1 MQDGIAPSVTL
12 SPRLQT
18 VADAVPVCDTVADIG
33 SDHGYVP
40 LYLLEK
46 KRARRVI
53 VSDLRQGPLAKARQN
68 FCQTSYGTQADFR
81 LGSGLEILQAG
92 EADGIILAGMG
103 GPLMRE
109 LLQARPEV
117 YRKLAFIILQ
127 PMTGQ
132 AMLRRSL
139 RELGLKIDR
148 EWLCEEGKHLYEII
162 RVVPGTQDLPE
173 ELAAVGPYLW
183 ESRSPLLAR
192 HLQRLIQRAQSHR
205 NGLLHAKE
213 RSAARQVELY
223 SLEKHI
229 AQWKEML
236 QQCES
241 ER

>member
-1 MQDGIAPSVTL
+1 MPDGIAPSVTL

-46 KRARRVI
+46 KRTRHVI
-53 VSDLRQGPLAKARQN
+53 VSDLRQGPLTKARQN
-68 FCQTSYGTQADFR
+68 FCRTHCSAQADFR

-117 YRKLAFIILQ
+117 YQKLAFIILQ

-139 RELGLKIDR
+139 RKLGLKIDR

-162 RVVPGTQDLPE
+162 RVVPGKQDLPE
-173 ELAAVGPYLW
+173 KLAAVGPYLW
-183 ESRSPLLAR
+183 ETRAPLLSC
-192 HLQRLIQRAQSHR
+192 HLHRLIQRAQAHR

-213 RSAARQVELY
+213 RSSARQAELD

>member
-1 MQDGIAPSVTL
+1 MPDGAAPSVTL

-46 KRARRVI
+46 KRARHVI
-53 VSDLRQGPLAKARQN
+53 VSDLRKGPLATARQN
-68 FCQTSYGTQADFR
+68 FCRTQCSAQADFR
-81 LGSGLEILQAG
+81 LGSGLEILQAD
-92 EADGIILAGMG
+92 EADGIILA
-103 GPLMRE
+103 
-109 LLQARPEV
+109 
-117 YRKLAFIILQ
+117 
-127 PMTGQ
+127 
-132 AMLRRSL
+132 
-139 RELGLKIDR
+139 
-148 EWLCEEGKHLYEII
+148 
-162 RVVPGTQDLPE
+162 GTQDLPE

-192 HLQRLIQRAQSHR
+192 HLQRLIQRAQAHR

>member
-18 VADAVPVCDTVADIG
+18 VADAIPVCDTVVDIG

-46 KRARRVI
+46 KRARCVI

-68 FCQTSYGTQADFR
+68 FCRTPYGTQADFR

-117 YRKLAFIILQ
+117 YRELAFIILQ

-162 RVVPGTQDLPE
+162 RVVPGKQDLPE
-173 ELAAVGPYLW
+173 KLTAVGPYLW
-183 ESRSPLLAR
+183 ETRAPLLSR
-192 HLQRLIQRAQSHR
+192 HLHRLITRAQAHR

-213 RSAARQVELY
+213 QSAARQTELY
-223 SLEKHI
+223 SLEKDI

>member
-1 MQDGIAPSVTL
+1 MQDGAAPSVTL

-18 VADAVPVCDTVADIG
+18 VADAVPVCGTVADIG

-46 KRARRVI
+46 KRARHVI

-68 FCQTSYGTQADFR
+68 FCRTHCSAQADFR

-117 YRKLAFIILQ
+117 YRELAFIILQ

-162 RVVPGTQDLPE
+162 RVVHGTQNLPE

-183 ESRSPLLAR
+183 KTRAPLLSH
-192 HLQRLIQRAQSHR
+192 HLHRLITRAQAHR
-205 NGLLHAKE
+205 TGLLHAKE
-213 RSAARQVELY
+213 QSTERQAELD
-223 SLEKHI
+223 SLEKDI